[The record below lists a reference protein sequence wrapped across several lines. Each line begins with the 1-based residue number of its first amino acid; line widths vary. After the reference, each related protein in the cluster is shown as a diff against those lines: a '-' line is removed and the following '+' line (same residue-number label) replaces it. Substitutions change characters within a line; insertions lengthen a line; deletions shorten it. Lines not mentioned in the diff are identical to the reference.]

1 MATELAVL
9 LRNCKHSQL
18 SDVGSNTTTGRL
30 GYALKIQQISIQI
43 AKTPI
48 QIPIPQSSPELI
60 DIGIFRPSIN
70 LTGIIDD
77 IGGDPTTTHTNV
89 EGMERISHT
98 RSRVPDG
105 DATAKQYYIPYKNKL
120 ENTCYSWIASGNENL
135 ELEIGD
141 ASYPEFASSTN
152 STGGGVYYV
161 AIQQARFQLD
171 AAKEDRWEFTMQFV
185 TKSRY
190 GAGFSC

>member
-1 MATELAVL
+1 MAGDLAVL
-9 LRNCKHSQL
+9 LRNCPHSQ
-18 SDVGSNTTTGRL
+18 VGANTSRI

-48 QIPIPQSSPELI
+48 QIPIPQQSPELI

-70 LTGIIDD
+70 LTGIVDN
-77 IGGDPTTTHTNV
+77 IGGNSNNNTTGF
-89 EGMERISHT
+89 EDMESVQHT
-98 RSRVPDG
+98 RTTVPDG
-105 DATAKQYYIPYKNKL
+105 SASAKTYYIPYKNRL
-120 ENTCYSWIASGNENL
+120 ENTCYSWIASGNESL

-141 ASYPEFASSTN
+141 ATYPEHSGGNDA
-152 STGGGVYYV
+152 TGGGVYYV

-185 TKSRY
+185 TKSRN